1 MKKLLA
7 VSVLSLSFLSVSALA
22 QTFHGVVSDSMCAH
36 NNMMKASTAAHADC
50 AKKCIKMGSPAV
62 LIVGNKIY
70 NVANAASLNPY
81 AGKTVTVDGKLTGN
95 TITVMSVKD

>member
-1 MKKLLA
+1 
-7 VSVLSLSFLSVSALA
+7 
-22 QTFHGVVSDSMCAH
+22 
-36 NNMMKASTAAHADC
+36 
-50 AKKCIKMGSPAV
+50 MGSPAV

-70 NVANAASLNPY
+70 NVANAGKLNPY